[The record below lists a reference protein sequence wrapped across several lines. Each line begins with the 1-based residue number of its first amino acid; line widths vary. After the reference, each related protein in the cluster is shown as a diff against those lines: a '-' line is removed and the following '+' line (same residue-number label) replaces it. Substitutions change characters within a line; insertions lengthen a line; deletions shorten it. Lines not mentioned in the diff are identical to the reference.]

1 MGVEIEESTAEGRTV
16 TRLTDPRAL
25 RAYAHPVRMT
35 LMGLLRTEGPLTAT
49 RAAELLGESSGTCSF
64 HLRQL
69 AKYGLVEEAD
79 GGTGREKPWRATT
92 TSTAWDPAGGGT
104 PEAAAATSLLN
115 TVIAE
120 RYFEQLMRWLE
131 ARPEQAG
138 RVAGGGP
145 PRRPDPLGHR
155 GRARPISA
163 AGCLSWSMSTSSG
176 RSSPNCGRR
185 ERARSPGYTWLS
197 RTTSGPGSADMVPA
211 LLRERVFRRYWSA
224 STISMFGD
232 QISGIALPLAAVLVL
247 HAGAAQMGYL
257 TALEWLPSL
266 LFGLPAGAWI
276 DRRGRRRR
284 TMIAADLGRAALF
297 ASIPACYALHV
308 LTLPQLYAVT
318 FGAGTLSI
326 LFNVSDATLFVS
338 IVAPERYVDGQSLIY
353 GSRALS
359 FVGGPSIGG
368 VLVQALSA
376 PVAVAVDALSFLGS
390 AFFLGRIR
398 RAEPPTDDG
407 QGSVTAGARFI
418 AGSAL
423 VRASLIA
430 VATINFFN
438 LMFAALYL
446 LYAVRVLHIKAGVVG
461 VLIGAAA
468 VGALLGSVVTKRIAA
483 RIGVGWAYTAGCLL
497 FTAPLVLWP
506 LAHGSHWLVLA
517 MLFAA
522 EFGSGFGVMVLDI
535 SIGAIFAAVIPDT
548 LRSRVTGAFQAV
560 NYGTRPLG
568 ALLGGL
574 LGSAIGLRPAL
585 WVATL
590 GGMAGFVLL
599 LPTPLPRYRLPA

>member
-1 MGVEIEESTAEGRTV
+1 MV
-16 TRLTDPRAL
+16 
-25 RAYAHPVRMT
+25 PV
-35 LMGLLRTEGPLTAT
+35 LLR
-49 RAAELLGESSGTCSF
+49 
-64 HLRQL
+64 
-69 AKYGLVEEAD
+69 D
-79 GGTGREKPWRATT
+79 
-92 TSTAWDPAGGGT
+92 
-104 PEAAAATSLLN
+104 
-115 TVIAE
+115 
-120 RYFEQLMRWLE
+120 
-131 ARPEQAG
+131 
-138 RVAGGGP
+138 
-145 PRRPDPLGHR
+145 
-155 GRARPISA
+155 
-163 AGCLSWSMSTSSG
+163 
-176 RSSPNCGRR
+176 
-185 ERARSPGYTWLS
+185 
-197 RTTSGPGSADMVPA
+197 
-211 LLRERVFRRYWSA
+211 RVFRRYWSA
-224 STISMFGD
+224 SAISMFGD
-232 QISGIALPLAAVLVL
+232 QVSGVALPLAAVLVL

-266 LFGLPAGAWI
+266 LFGLHAGAWV

-297 ASIPACYALHV
+297 ASIPAGYALHV

-318 FGAGTLSI
+318 FGAGVLSI

-338 IVAPERYVDGQSLIY
+338 IVAEERYVDGQSLIY

-368 VLVQALSA
+368 ILVQALSA
-376 PVAVAVDALSFLGS
+376 PVAIAADALSFLGS
-390 AFFLGRIR
+390 AFFLHRIR
-398 RAEPPTDDG
+398 PAEPPTDDG
-407 QGSVTAGARFI
+407 PGSVLAGARFI

-446 LYAVRVLHIKAGVVG
+446 LYAVQVLHIKAAVVG

-468 VGALLGSVVTKRIAA
+468 VGALIGSAVTKRIAA

-506 LAHGSHWLVLA
+506 LAHGSRSMVLA

-574 LGSAIGLRPAL
+574 LGSVIGLRPAL

-590 GGMAGFVLL
+590 GGVAGFALL
-599 LPTPLPRYRLPA
+599 LPSPLPRYRLPSEG